1 MRQVGTAEARGARGQ
16 GQEDILRICCR
27 EGGSSAEARGEER
40 MSGVKMEEM
49 GPLLRRGGDA
59 LQVEG
64 AARVGSWM
72 VRGLLGK

>member
-1 MRQVGTAEARGARGQ
+1 
-16 GQEDILRICCR
+16 
-27 EGGSSAEARGEER
+27 

-72 VRGLLGK
+72 VVGCWENDEEPGRTGNEPRLPSALLSAQ